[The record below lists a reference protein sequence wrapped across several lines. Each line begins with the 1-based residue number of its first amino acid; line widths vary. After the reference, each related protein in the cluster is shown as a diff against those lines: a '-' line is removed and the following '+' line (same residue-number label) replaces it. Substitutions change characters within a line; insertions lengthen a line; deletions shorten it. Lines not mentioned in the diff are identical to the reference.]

1 MDLVKGT
8 QCLPCGLHHEELRH
22 WAFIPVPQALDIL
35 LEDGDEEL
43 HFRRHL
49 GKPGGDMC
57 RLNDERDEARP
68 DYDVG
73 NGHTGPVGDGAVV
86 MDGFEEYSRPTPHR
100 QMLRKFGNGGDDVSP
115 G

>member
-8 QCLPCGLHHEELRH
+8 QCLPRGLRHEELRH

-100 QMLRKFGNGGDDVSP
+100 PMLRKFGNGGDDVGP